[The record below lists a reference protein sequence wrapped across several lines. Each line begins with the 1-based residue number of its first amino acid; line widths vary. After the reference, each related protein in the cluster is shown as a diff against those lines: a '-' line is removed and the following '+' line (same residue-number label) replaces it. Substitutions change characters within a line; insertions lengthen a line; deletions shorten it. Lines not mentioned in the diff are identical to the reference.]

1 MDSSFLLV
9 IIVLI
14 SVCELCGQSCL
25 KYFNLNKDKP
35 HYYAFG
41 LLFYSIVCYLLL
53 KSYQYKGMGIVNM
66 LWSGISVLVVL
77 TGGYLFFGE
86 EITNMDKL
94 GVLFI
99 MLGTVLV
106 LYEGEHVIEEKS

>member
-25 KYFNLNKDKP
+25 KYFNLNRDKP
-35 HYYAFG
+35 HYYALG

-53 KSYQYKGMGIVNM
+53 KSYEYKGIGLINM
-66 LWSGISVLVVL
+66 IWSGMSVVVVL
-77 TGGYLFFGE
+77 TGGYLIFGE
-86 EITNMDKL
+86 EVTNMDKF
-94 GVLFI
+94 GVLLI
-99 MLGTVLV
+99 MLGIFFV
-106 LYEGEHVIEEKS
+106 LYEGNHPTTENK

>member
-14 SVCELCGQSCL
+14 SVCELLGQSCL

-35 HYYAFG
+35 HYYMFA
-41 LLFYSIVCYLLL
+41 LLFYSIVCYLLV

-66 LWSGISVLVVL
+66 IWSGISVLVVL

-86 EITNMDKL
+86 EITNMDKI
-94 GVLFI
+94 GVLMILAGIFF
-99 MLGTVLV
+99 V
-106 LYEGEHVIEEKS
+106 LYEGNHPIEKK